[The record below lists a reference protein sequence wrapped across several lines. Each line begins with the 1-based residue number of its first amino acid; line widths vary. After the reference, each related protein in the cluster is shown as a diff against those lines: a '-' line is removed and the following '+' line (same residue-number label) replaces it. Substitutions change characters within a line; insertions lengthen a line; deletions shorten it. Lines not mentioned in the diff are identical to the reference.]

1 MVICPRCHRT
11 VPEGKLA
18 EHMHHHKGKL
28 PSHLRAA
35 TRAKPKKEEGF
46 TPKLSFEEFFKQY
59 MAEMPVKSNFSEE
72 QIQSMFES
80 SLKDVGAQ
88 YRSLKLEATQEPEF
102 IEVFID
108 EQRNLTLKYS
118 PLLLRTLTEERIDAL
133 LLHEACHVSTLPNS
147 ILSVPDIG
155 GDESVSFMANY
166 LTNYDEYLA
175 HVEFVN
181 RFRGDRR
188 YEGLRQQQI
197 SLFRNFEI
205 IVNSIKGMLSA
216 FQRMEQSMRQFKIL
230 EHLNGIAYDALFF
243 YVAKE
248 DSFLNWCRRKNLEGL
263 HVFISWIFE
272 DFEYIRSLNLPRKE
286 TQNKVITSSILSMSV
301 NPFKLLILGQIEFAE
316 TTKALHEEM
325 MQKGQD
331 IDLVELWEKRR
342 LLYEK

>member
-1 MVICPRCHRT
+1 MR
-11 VPEGKLA
+11 
-18 EHMHHHKGKL
+18 HHKGKL
-28 PSHLRAA
+28 PPHFRVTPRSEPRTGEIL
-35 TRAKPKKEEGF
+35 
-46 TPKLSFEEFFKQY
+46 TPKLGFEEFFKKY
-59 MAEMPVKSNFSEE
+59 MDGMPIKSNLSEE
-72 QIQSMFES
+72 QIRSKFES
-80 SLKDVGAQ
+80 SLREVGAQ
-88 YRSLKLEATQEPEF
+88 YRSLKLDATQEPEF

-108 EQRNLTLKYS
+108 EQRNLILKYS
-118 PLLLRTLTEERIDAL
+118 PLSLRTLTEESIDAL

-181 RFRGDRR
+181 RFREDPR

-205 IVNSIKGMLSA
+205 IVNSVKAMLDA
-216 FQRMEQSMRQFKIL
+216 FQRMEQRMRQFKIL

-243 YVAKE
+243 YVARD
-248 DSFLNWCRRKNLEGL
+248 DSFLNWCKRNNIEGL
-263 HVFISWIFE
+263 HTFIGWIFQ
-272 DFEYIRSLNLPRKE
+272 DFEHIRSLNLPRKE
-286 TQNKVITSSILSMSV
+286 TQNKVIPSGILSMSV
-301 NPFKLLILGQIEFAE
+301 NPFKVLILGQIEFAK
-316 TTKALHEEM
+316 TTRALHEEM

-331 IDLVELWEKRR
+331 RDLVELWEKRR